1 MEAQTERPDV
11 VERERPWLRPA
22 GIAALVAVV
31 AIMVGSIVRSTALDG
46 DSISEQ
52 MLDAATGDADT
63 KLLLSALLSGLGF
76 ALCSLPLTFLF
87 VAARNRSERVMRQ
100 LIGLTIVG
108 GILIGAGQ
116 ISSHFSFLDA
126 ADDFAAAEAER
137 AAEPAAPAT
146 DGAGDDAGQGEA
158 AGDAGGGRQGTETGA
173 GDDGGRET
181 TVEATT
187 EGTAGTTTG
196 AEGESEEDAED
207 EADDRAEDARDDASG
222 ASLSRLLGTVG
233 GLAFAIGLFYTSLW
247 AMRVG
252 LLTRFWGTL
261 GMAAAV
267 VSTFIPAFFVILL
280 IWFGALGL
288 LLLGIWYRGRPPAW
302 ATGTAVP
309 WPRPGE
315 PPADGPGEGPGGP
328 GAGGGARRGP
338 GGDPGAIEGE
348 GRELGGGEPDGP
360 QGPTEPP
367 RKRKRR
373 N

>member
-1 MEAQTERPDV
+1 
-11 VERERPWLRPA
+11 
-22 GIAALVAVV
+22 
-31 AIMVGSIVRSTALDG
+31 
-46 DSISEQ
+46 
-52 MLDAATGDADT
+52 
-63 KLLLSALLSGLGF
+63 
-76 ALCSLPLTFLF
+76 
-87 VAARNRSERVMRQ
+87 MRQ

-116 ISSHFSFLDA
+116 ISSHFAFLDA

-137 AAEPAAPAT
+137 EAEPAAPAE
-146 DGAGDDAGQGEA
+146 DGAGNAAGQGQT
-158 AGDAGGGRQGTETGA
+158 GQAGGGRQETEPGA

-187 EGTAGTTTG
+187 ERDEGTAGTTTG
-196 AEGESEEDAED
+196 AEEESEDDAED
-207 EADDRAEDARDDASG
+207 EADDRAEDARDDAGG

-233 GLAFAIGLFYTSLW
+233 GLSFAIGLFYTSLW

-267 VSTFIPAFFVILL
+267 VSTFIPPFFVILL
-280 IWFGALGL
+280 IWFAALGL

-302 ATGTAVP
+302 ASGTAIP

-315 PPADGPGEGPGGP
+315 PPPDDGPDDGSGGPDAGGGP
-328 GAGGGARRGP
+328 GTGP

-348 GRELGGGEPDGP
+348 GRELGGDEPEAP
-360 QGPTEPP
+360 QAPTEPP

>member
-1 MEAQTERPDV
+1 MAERPEV

-31 AIMVGSIVRSTALDG
+31 AILVGSLVRSTALDG

-52 MLDAATGDADT
+52 MLDAATGDADS
-63 KLLLSALLSGLGF
+63 KLLASALLSGLGF

-87 VAARNRSERVMRQ
+87 LAARNRSDRVMRQ

-116 ISSHFSFLDA
+116 ISSHFAFLDA

-137 AAEPAAPAT
+137 EAEPAAPAT
-146 DGAGDDAGQGEA
+146 DAAGGDGGQGQAGGEA
-158 AGDAGGGRQGTETGA
+158 AGGRQASEPRA

-187 EGTAGTTTG
+187 EGTDGTTT
-196 AEGESEEDAED
+196 ATEEESEDAGD

-267 VSTFIPAFFVILL
+267 VSTFIPPFFVILL

-288 LLLGIWYRGRPPAW
+288 LLLGIWFGGRPPAW
-302 ATGTAVP
+302 ETGTAVP

-315 PPADGPGEGPGGP
+315 PPAGDGPDDGPGSGP
-328 GAGGGARRGP
+328 GAGGG
-338 GGDPGAIEGE
+338 PGAGAGGEPGTVEGE
-348 GRELGGGEPDGP
+348 GRELGGGEPESP
-360 QGPTEPP
+360 QGPAEPP

-373 N
+373 S